1 MAAKKKSESTPMMR
15 QYFKLKA
22 QYPDAILLY
31 RIGDF
36 YETFADDAK
45 KVSDILGIVLTSRNN
60 GGSDI
65 ELAGFPHHSL
75 NVYLPRLVKAGM
87 RVAICEQLEKPRKG
101 VKVVKRGVTDVI
113 TPGLTMDEELLDN
126 KSNNYLASIHH
137 ASIDKY
143 GVAFLDIST
152 GEFLVG
158 QGSFIDVD
166 KLLQSFKPNEI
177 ILSRLKEKTFFRKF
191 GGTYYTYGID
201 DWVYN
206 LDYGEEKLLDHFKV
220 GTLKGFG
227 IEDMIDAQ
235 IAAGSILHY
244 LTTTEN
250 TRINHINNIQRL
262 HKDGFIWLDKFTI
275 RNLELLDSPF
285 QTGKPLIDVL
295 DFTKTPMG
303 GRLLKK
309 WIVLPLTSVDD
320 INKRHNIVD
329 HFAHHIKDQEGLRD
343 LLGKFGDLQR
353 LISRV
358 PMGKIHPKAMKQLS
372 TSLSYIPLV
381 KGILEQTENADVLEI
396 SNKFIDCEEIRRQ
409 IDSTVVDDPPANFNK
424 GNVIADGANE
434 EIDDYR
440 YTIKHSKELLAA
452 LQNKEAV
459 ATGIDNLKVGF
470 NNVFGYY
477 LEVTNKYKNKG
488 MVPEHW
494 VRKQTLKNSERYIT
508 DDLKKLE
515 EKILHAE
522 EKALELEEKIFDD
535 LVDEVAEHVRDIQK
549 NADILAQFDCLSSF
563 AEAAIKHHYIRP
575 TIDESKE
582 IDIIDGRHP
591 VIEQFMKMGEEY
603 VPNDIFLDTDKQQ
616 VLMITGPNMS
626 GKSAILRQTALISL
640 MAQMGSFVPAAQ
652 ARLGIVDKIFSRVG
666 ASDNISSG
674 ESTFMVEMNET
685 ANILNN
691 ISDRSLI
698 LMDEIG
704 RGTSTYD
711 GISIAWSIAEYLHE
725 SPQHPKTLFATHY
738 HELNEL
744 EKTYPRIKN
753 FHVSTHETGRE
764 VVFLRKLKQ
773 GGSQHSFGIHVAKM
787 AGMPDS
793 ILKRAETILKQ
804 LEQKMGESSSDDKIK
819 IPMQEF
825 QLDLFGGEPVKGNEE
840 YEKILSFLDD
850 IDVNSLTPIECMLKL
865 KELKDFTRDSD

>member
-1 MAAKKKSESTPMMR
+1 MNKKAESTPMMK

-22 QYPDAILLY
+22 KYPDAILLY

-36 YETFADDAK
+36 YETFAEDAQ

-65 ELAGFPHHSL
+65 ALAGFPHHSL

-87 RVAICEQLEKPRKG
+87 RVAICEQLEKPQKG
-101 VKVVKRGVTDVI
+101 KSVVKRGVTDVI

-126 KSNNYLASIHH
+126 KSNNYLASIHY
-137 ASIDKY
+137 AGLDEY
-143 GVAFLDIST
+143 GIAFLDIST

-158 QGSFIDVD
+158 QGNYIDID

-177 ILSRLKEKTFFRKF
+177 ILSRLKEKAFFNKF
-191 GGTYYTYGID
+191 GGTWYTYGID

-206 LDYGEEKLLDHFKV
+206 LDFAEEKLLDHFKV
-220 GTLKGFG
+220 SSLKGFG
-227 IEDMIDAQ
+227 VEDMINAQ

-244 LTTTEN
+244 LSTTEN

-262 HKDGFIWLDKFTI
+262 QKDGFVWLDRFTI

-295 DFTKTPMG
+295 DFTRTPMG

-309 WIVLPLTSVDD
+309 WIIMPLISVPE

-329 HFAHHIKDQEGLRD
+329 FLAGHSRVREDLREI
-343 LLGKFGDLQR
+343 LGKFGDLQR

-372 TSLSYIPLV
+372 TSLSYIPQV
-381 KGILEQTENADVLEI
+381 KELMDASEVDDILEI
-396 SNKFIDCEEIRRQ
+396 SGRFIDCEDIRQQ
-409 IDSTVVDDPPANFNK
+409 IDKTVVDDPPANFNR
-424 GNVIADGANE
+424 GNVIADGAHPK
-434 EIDDYR
+434 IDDYR
-440 YTIKHSKELLAA
+440 YTIKHAKELLADIQA
-452 LQNKEAV
+452 KEAE

-477 LEVTNKYKNKG
+477 LEVTNRYKNKG

-494 VRKQTLKNSERYIT
+494 VRKQTLKNAERYIT
-508 DDLKKLE
+508 DELKQLE

-522 EKALELEEKIFDD
+522 ERALELEE
-535 LVDEVAEHVRDIQK
+535 EVFNNLIEDVSKYVKEIQANAEII
-549 NADILAQFDCLSSF
+549 AEFDCLASF
-563 AEAAIKHHYIRP
+563 AEASVKHHYNRP

-591 VIEQFMKMGEEY
+591 VIEQFMRLGEEY
-603 VPNDIFLDTDKQQ
+603 VPNDIFLDNDNQQ

-640 MAQMGSFVPAAQ
+640 MAQMGSFVPAAR

-691 ISDRSLI
+691 ISSRSLI

-711 GISIAWSIAEYLHE
+711 GISIAWSIAEFLHE
-725 SPQHPKTLFATHY
+725 SPHQPKTLFATHY

-753 FHVSTHETGRE
+753 YHVSTHETGRE
-764 VVFLRKLKQ
+764 VIFLRKLKK
-773 GGSQHSFGIHVAKM
+773 GGSQHSFGIHVAQM
-787 AGMPDS
+787 AGMPTS
-793 ILKRAETILKQ
+793 ILSRAEKILKQ
-804 LEQKMGESSSDDKIK
+804 LEQKMGDSDSEASIN
-819 IPMQEF
+819 IPAQEF
-825 QLDLFGGEPVKGNEE
+825 QLQLFGSAESNNED
-840 YEKILSFLDD
+840 YEKILAYLDE
-850 IDVNSLTPIECMLKL
+850 INVNSLTPIECMLKL
-865 KELKDFTRDSD
+865 KELKEFVDGE

>member
-1 MAAKKKSESTPMMR
+1 MNKKAESTPMMK

-22 QYPDAILLY
+22 KYPDAILLY

-36 YETFADDAK
+36 YETFAEDAK

-65 ELAGFPHHSL
+65 ALAGFPHHSL

-87 RVAICEQLEKPRKG
+87 RVAICEQLEKPQKG
-101 VKVVKRGVTDVI
+101 KSVVKRGVTDVI

-126 KSNNYLASIHH
+126 KSNNYLASIHY
-137 ASIDKY
+137 AGLDEY
-143 GVAFLDIST
+143 GIAFLDIST

-158 QGSFIDVD
+158 QGNFIDVD

-177 ILSRLKEKTFFRKF
+177 ILSRLKEKAFFNKF
-191 GGTYYTYGID
+191 GGTWYTYGID

-206 LDYGEEKLLDHFKV
+206 LDFAEEKLLDHFKV
-220 GTLKGFG
+220 SSLKGFG
-227 IEDMIDAQ
+227 VEDMVNAQ

-244 LTTTEN
+244 LSTTEN

-262 HKDGFIWLDKFTI
+262 QKDGFVWLDRFTI

-295 DFTKTPMG
+295 DFTRTPMG

-309 WIVLPLTSVDD
+309 WIIMPLISVPE

-329 HFAHHIKDQEGLRD
+329 FLAGHSRVREDLREI
-343 LLGKFGDLQR
+343 LGKFGDLQR

-372 TSLSYIPLV
+372 TSLSYIPQV
-381 KGILEQTENADVLEI
+381 KELMDASEVDDILEI
-396 SNKFIDCEEIRRQ
+396 SGRFIDCEDIRQQ
-409 IDSTVVDDPPANFNK
+409 IDKTVVDDPPANFNR
-424 GNVIADGANE
+424 GNVIADGAHP

-440 YTIKHSKELLAA
+440 YTIKHAKELLADIQA
-452 LQNKEAV
+452 KEAE

-477 LEVTNKYKNKG
+477 LEVTNRYKNKG

-494 VRKQTLKNSERYIT
+494 VRKQTLKNAERYIT
-508 DDLKKLE
+508 DELKQLE

-522 EKALELEEKIFDD
+522 ERALELEE
-535 LVDEVAEHVRDIQK
+535 EVFNNLIEEVSRYVKEIQANAEII
-549 NADILAQFDCLSSF
+549 AEFDCLASF
-563 AEAAIKHHYIRP
+563 AEASVKHHYNRP

-591 VIEQFMKMGEEY
+591 VIEQFMRLGEEY
-603 VPNDIFLDTDKQQ
+603 VPNDIFLDNDNQQ
-616 VLMITGPNMS
+616 ILMITGPNMS

-640 MAQMGSFVPAAQ
+640 MAQMGSFVPAAR

-691 ISDRSLI
+691 ISSRSLI

-711 GISIAWSIAEYLHE
+711 GISIAWSIAEFLHE
-725 SPQHPKTLFATHY
+725 SPHQPKTLFATHY

-753 FHVSTHETGRE
+753 YHVSTHETGRE
-764 VVFLRKLKQ
+764 VIFLRKLKK
-773 GGSQHSFGIHVAKM
+773 GGSQHSFGIHVAQM
-787 AGMPDS
+787 AGMPTS
-793 ILKRAETILKQ
+793 ILSRAEKILKQ
-804 LEQKMGESSSDDKIK
+804 LEQKMGDSDSEASIN
-819 IPMQEF
+819 IPAQEF
-825 QLDLFGGEPVKGNEE
+825 QLQLFGSAESNNED
-840 YEKILSFLDD
+840 YEKILAYLDE
-850 IDVNSLTPIECMLKL
+850 INVNSLTPIECMLKL
-865 KELKDFTRDSD
+865 KELKEFVDGE